1 MKLKLSGNG
10 TLTVTS
16 QSREYCGLVGNT
28 NYTDSNNACDTIT
41 SIDVSDKLAAPG
53 HTVIRSARTD
63 GPDEDGDTYT
73 DYYTWTYTVYPNPS
87 TVSCRGLLHGEE
99 MGGVTKYTFVLFWPS
114 LWKVAILI
122 ITTVLSQ
129 GVHQL
134 KNH

>member
-28 NYTDSNNACDTIT
+28 NYSDSNNACDTIT

-99 MGGVTKYTFVLFWPS
+99 MGGVTK
-114 LWKVAILI
+114 
-122 ITTVLSQ
+122 
-129 GVHQL
+129 
-134 KNH
+134 